1 MRVLLAGVGFLGAH
15 VAARLTREG
24 HEVWAFDV
32 NPGASQSALARL
44 GTDVPVRHLD
54 VTDYVAVAS
63 AVRQARPDRIIN
75 TSVLGSRA
83 SDQPAL
89 MTRVNVM
96 GLVHLLEAARLFDVG
111 RVVHTSSTTV
121 YGNVRRTGSAQQRL
135 AETELVTLSRDFYG
149 VTKQAAEAIGH
160 NYARHCGVDF
170 VALRFCHIFGGG
182 TNSPGRAIENL
193 VEAAV
198 EKRPAVID
206 QGFLFWRGREDFNYV
221 KDAARALILACKA
234 PVIEQRMMNISLGV
248 HCSFDEVADMV
259 RRQVDQSLDLRW
271 EIERDK
277 PGLSASLDAPYD
289 TRLARQQIG
298 YSPEFTLETAIT
310 DYANALRG
318 ASSR

>member
-1 MRVLLAGVGFLGAH
+1 
-15 VAARLTREG
+15 
-24 HEVWAFDV
+24 VWACDV
-32 NPGASQSALARL
+32 NPRASESALARL
-44 GTDVPVRHLD
+44 GTDVAVRHLD

-63 AVRQARPDRIIN
+63 MVGQARPDWIIN
-75 TSVLGSRA
+75 TSVLGARA

-96 GLVHLLEAARLFDVG
+96 GLVHLLEAARLFGVG

-121 YGNVRRTGSAQQRL
+121 YGNVRRTGGAQERL

-198 EKRPAVID
+198 AKRPATID
-206 QGFLFWRGREDFNYV
+206 QPFLFWRGREDFNYV
-221 KDAARALILACKA
+221 KDAARALILACQA
-234 PVIEQRMMNISLGV
+234 ATIEQRMMNIALGV
-248 HCSFDEVADMV
+248 HCSFDEVVDIV
-259 RRQVDQSLDLRW
+259 RRLVDDNLDLRW
-271 EIERDK
+271 EIDQDR
-277 PGLSASLDAPYD
+277 PGLAAALDAPYD
-289 TRLARQQIG
+289 TTLARQQIG
-298 YSPEFTLETAIT
+298 FTPEFTLETAIA
-310 DYANALRG
+310 DYATALRG
-318 ASSR
+318 AGSR